1 MAIALD
7 CPCGASLRLP
17 TALAGHVG
25 RCPGCGLPLRA
36 PDEVRE
42 PAPVVAPPPV
52 VVAPPPAP
60 APPPVDVAPA
70 PVVAPPPVAVP
81 PAPARPPGPAPA
93 LPRIV
98 RVECECR
105 RLVVAP
111 GAQVA
116 AGTARCPTCDRRL
129 EVRRVQP

>member
-17 TALAGHVG
+17 SVLAGHVG

-36 PDEVRE
+36 PD
-42 PAPVVAPPPV
+42 PARDPAPADAPVPAPVPAPPVVAPPPPPV
-52 VVAPPPAP
+52 ASPAPPAPVAAPAPTPRPAP
-60 APPPVDVAPA
+60 APPPT
-70 PVVAPPPVAVP
+70 
-81 PAPARPPGPAPA
+81 

-98 RVECECR
+98 RVECDCR

-111 GAQVA
+111 GALVA

-129 EVRRVQP
+129 DARRAQP